1 MNGQAR
7 PELDK
12 LRAPVAGMRTER
24 VDIEDVTGVPLDGDT
39 EGLRFLLDTPA
50 SIARIEDERLD
61 VGGEVKDAVHMG
73 FDVVVERVMRLSAWE
88 DGWVSIGELGQGV
101 PVGDPKVLRL
111 EDAVRI
117 AKRGPRECV
126 RGKPDVG

>member
-1 MNGQAR
+1 
-7 PELDK
+7 
-12 LRAPVAGMRTER
+12 
-24 VDIEDVTGVPLDGDT
+24 
-39 EGLRFLLDTPA
+39 
-50 SIARIEDERLD
+50 
-61 VGGEVKDAVHMG
+61 MG

-101 PVGDPKVLRL
+101 PVVDPKVLRL

-126 RGKPDVG
+126 RGKPDVR